1 MKLTEKE
8 RSLLKDLKAEEQLC
22 VEKYAKYAADA
33 EDTMLSNLFDS
44 IGRTE
49 QEHLD
54 TISVM
59 MEGGVPTMKKGGRK
73 KQAPPTGN
81 RARKNP
87 SQQDGYLCADALS
100 TEKHVSSVYDTSV
113 FEFAQPELRSVL
125 NHIQGEEQGHGK
137 QIYDYMSSHGL
148 YNA

>member
-73 KQAPPTGN
+73 K
-81 RARKNP
+81 
-87 SQQDGYLCADALS
+87 
-100 TEKHVSSVYDTSV
+100 
-113 FEFAQPELRSVL
+113 
-125 NHIQGEEQGHGK
+125 
-137 QIYDYMSSHGL
+137 
-148 YNA
+148 